1 MKLPVPSSA
10 ETDRPLAPIGVLVID
25 DQRVVREGL
34 ARLISCAQIPLRCVS
49 GAATALE
56 GLSIAALLHPEVVVL
71 DVDLAGEDGLLLIPK
86 LSLTASVLVL
96 TSHGD
101 AATRA
106 RAAQLGAA
114 AFIEKHQPAAELLG
128 SIVALGHLQM
138 RGEKAPDHQGPSS
151 LQAVTT
157 SSAAQARWNP

>member
-1 MKLPVPSSA
+1 MTFPAPPCA

-25 DQRVVREGL
+25 DQRAVREGL
-34 ARLISCAQIPLRCVS
+34 ARLIACAQIPLRCVTT
-49 GAATALE
+49 AATGAEAL
-56 GLSIAALLHPEVVVL
+56 GIAALLRPEVVVL
-71 DVDLAGEDGLLLIPK
+71 DVDLAGEDGLTLIPQ

-106 RAAQLGAA
+106 RAAQLGAR
-114 AFIEKHQPAAELLG
+114 AFIEKHQPAAELLN
-128 SIVALGHLQM
+128 SIVAMGHLQM
-138 RGEKAPDHQGPSS
+138 RGEKAPAHQGTSS

-157 SSAAQARWNP
+157 SSAVRTRLNP